1 MRERILDIL
10 NIIRPGVDFE
20 GSEDFFEDELIDSF
34 GVLTLIS
41 MIESEFEIVIEG
53 EDIGAD
59 NFQSLD
65 CIEALICRK

>member
-1 MRERILDIL
+1 
-10 NIIRPGVDFE
+10 
-20 GSEDFFEDELIDSF
+20 
-34 GVLTLIS
+34 
-41 MIESEFEIVIEG
+41 MIESEFGIVIEG